1 MLKLLDN
8 AQKINDFSIAKN
20 SLILSQIFF
29 FLIKMIK
36 IKNIYIKLYQETSMV
51 TITYILGN
59 FILRQILLE
68 FNKVEERNKGI
79 ERTIISLRKC
89 FPENMKS
96 RIGKVLF
103 SQL

>member
-1 MLKLLDN
+1 
-8 AQKINDFSIAKN
+8 
-20 SLILSQIFF
+20 
-29 FLIKMIK
+29 
-36 IKNIYIKLYQETSMV
+36 MV
-51 TITYILGN
+51 TITYILGD

-96 RIGKVLF
+96 RIGKFLF
-103 SQL
+103 SQLLPYVGNMNEVEVDKKATI